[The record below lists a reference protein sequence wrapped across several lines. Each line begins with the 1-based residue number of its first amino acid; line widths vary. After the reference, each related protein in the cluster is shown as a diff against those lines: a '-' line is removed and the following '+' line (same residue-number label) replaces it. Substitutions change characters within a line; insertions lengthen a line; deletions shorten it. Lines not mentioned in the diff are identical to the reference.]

1 LLHRHHHLLLLL
13 LLPPRLLLRLPPL
26 PLPLVL
32 LLLTG
37 ALGASATSPVA
48 TVGHSCYYFV
58 VYEDHCAVSLPL
70 AHVPKLT
77 CPAPR

>member
-1 LLHRHHHLLLLL
+1 MAAAMA
-13 LLPPRLLLRLPPL
+13 LRA
-26 PLPLVL
+26 PLV

-70 AHVPKLT
+70 ALR
-77 CPAPR
+77 PAGPSAADSNTHRA